1 MTSDAPTRDQS
12 QSTTPVLQLEG
23 LAKAFGGL
31 QAVQDLSIAVYPDEI
46 LGLIGPNGAGKTTIF
61 NLIAG
66 TYRPDAGSVTFR
78 GRDVTGWPPHQMVNA
93 GIARTF
99 QTPQP
104 FTHKSIAAN
113 VELALMPKA
122 IFARDAD
129 AAGRQARVRAC
140 CARVGLCATLGHD
153 PENEADADG
162 RCGCWQAHPGVLP
175 QAGLRQLEIAR
186 ALATDAQVLLLDEPF
201 AGLSAAEVERLSA
214 LLLELRAEG
223 RALVVVDHNMQGL
236 MRLIDRAV
244 VVHFGQVLAEGA
256 PEAVAADP
264 RVQEVYLAGS
274 DDPTT
279 LVSDRD
285 DGEGNDA
292 GGDGA

>member
-1 MTSDAPTRDQS
+1 VTDPSS
-12 QSTTPVLQLEG
+12 QAASKTPILQLQG
-23 LAKAFGGL
+23 LSKAFGGI
-31 QAVQDLSIAVYPDEI
+31 QAVQGLDVDVYPDEI
-46 LGLIGPNGAGKTTIF
+46 LGLIGPNGAGKTTVF

-66 TYRPDAGSVTFR
+66 SHRPDAGRVVFD
-78 GRDVTGWPPHQMVNA
+78 GGDVTGWSPHRIVNA

-104 FTHKSIAAN
+104 FARKSVAGN

-122 IFARDAD
+122 IFARDA
-129 AAGRQARVRAC
+129 APERRRARVQAC

-153 PENEADADG
+153 DELASSNGPSGGADG
-162 RCGCWQAHPGVLP
+162 RCGCWRAAPGVLP
-175 QAGLRQLEIAR
+175 QAGLRQLEVAR
-186 ALATDAQVLLLDEPF
+186 ALATGPQVLLLDEPF

-223 RALVVVDHNMQGL
+223 RALVVVDHNMQGI

-244 VVHFGQVLAEGA
+244 VVHFGQVLAEGS

-264 RVQEVYLAGS
+264 RVQEVYLAG
-274 DDPTT
+274 
-279 LVSDRD
+279 RD
-285 DGEGNDA
+285 DQARDPETNDA
-292 GGDGA
+292 DELDGEAT